1 LTLRHL
7 FKKLIDK
14 SSFKYEDLAN
24 YINQGRTIKTSAQ
37 TITNK
42 FNPNSDTHLP
52 NIDECEHALDLMN
65 GWPVLAEF
73 AAGMCGAVVV
83 KLPPVDDWGDM
94 NLLDGFM
101 EATEAQGKC
110 AATFKKSYED
120 GNIDNRELLE
130 IRAAYYAAIAKQLA
144 VFERIKALV
153 R

>member
-1 LTLRHL
+1 MTLRHL
-7 FKKLIDK
+7 FKKLIDQ
-14 SSFKYEDLAN
+14 SSYKYDDLAN

-52 NIDECEHALDLMN
+52 NVDECEQTLDFMN
-65 GWPVLAEF
+65 GWPALADF
-73 AAGMCGAVVV
+73 AAGKCGAVVV
-83 KLPPVDDWGDM
+83 QLPPVDEFGDM
-94 NLLDGFM
+94 ALLDGFI

-110 AATFKKSYED
+110 ASTFKKAYED
-120 GNIDNRELLE
+120 GNIDNQELLE

-144 VFERIKALV
+144 VFKRIEALV